1 MMERGWELT
10 KKSWS
15 LVRQKK
21 TLVLLP
27 LFSASF
33 ALLGFSA
40 LFVYHHGRPWWWYP
54 LALAA
59 VYFPT
64 SFVGTFCAVAFV
76 AMGQRLLD
84 GEEATLR
91 DGLRCATQRLPQIL
105 GWALVASVVGF
116 LVSLLQHV
124 QGGWLVERVAAWLL
138 DLAWV
143 AASFFAIPILVLERR
158 GPLQTLRR
166 SVALVGQRW
175 GEGVTGIATIAGAI
189 VIVVIPAAFLGI
201 AGYMIKPASEV
212 IGDVLIAAAALIFA
226 AAIAYSSATSQMFQL
241 VLYRYATEGEVVGPF
256 DVDDFQAAFKT
267 SSRRGLL
274 FWRKS

>member
-15 LVRQKK
+15 LVLQKK

-33 ALLGFSA
+33 AVLGFA
-40 LFVYHHGRPWWWYP
+40 AIFVYHHGRPWWWYP
-54 LALAA
+54 LALAV
-59 VYFPT
+59 VYFPI

-76 AMGQRLLD
+76 AMGRRLLD

-91 DGLRCATQRLPQIL
+91 DGLRCAVERLPQIL

-116 LVSLLQHV
+116 VVSLLEHLH
-124 QGGWLVERVAAWLL
+124 GGWLVEQVAAWLL

-158 GPLQTLRR
+158 GPIQTLRR
-166 SVALVGQRW
+166 SVGLVRQRW
-175 GEGVTGIATIAGAI
+175 GEGVTGMAAIAGGI
-189 VIVVIPAAFLGI
+189 VIVLIPATILGI
-201 AGYMIKPASEV
+201 AGYVVKPSSEV
-212 IGDVLIAAAALIFA
+212 TGDLLIALAAVTFA
-226 AAIAYSSATSQMFQL
+226 AAIAYSSATNQMFQL
-241 VLYRYATEGEVVGPF
+241 VLYRYATEGEVAGPF

-267 SSRRGLL
+267 GSRRGLL
-274 FWRKS
+274 FWRKP